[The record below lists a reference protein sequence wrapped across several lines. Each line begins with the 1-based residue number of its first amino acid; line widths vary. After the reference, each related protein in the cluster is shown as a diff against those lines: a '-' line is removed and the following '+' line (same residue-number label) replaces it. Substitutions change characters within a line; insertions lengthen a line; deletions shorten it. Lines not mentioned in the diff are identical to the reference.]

1 MDFEFQKYDSDFL
14 KSLDAE
20 EIEILPYLSYIL
32 QDLWSLGSLSKYV
45 VELTKKHIPTDQLKH
60 VIDLGCGKGEAL
72 VSLRKE
78 FEFKGLGIDIVPDFI
93 DAGMDK
99 VHSHEFT
106 HDLTLKTGDIKSC
119 LAGLND
125 KELVIYAHDSE
136 LLGNVFETLRVF
148 NSNMRSKGWI
158 CFESLYSLTTQDSE
172 NPTKEEFFDQVN
184 QSGLQLIDS
193 IDWKLEDLKNM
204 NDFQVTRIEN
214 RVLELV
220 EKHPEKKK
228 LFLNY
233 LKNQKEECQ
242 ELQNNLQCVTL
253 LLRKD

>member
-1 MDFEFQKYDSDFL
+1 MDQINSDFL
-14 KSLDAE
+14 NSLDADDKK
-20 EIEILPYLSYIL
+20 IFPYLPYIL

-45 VELTKKHIPTDQLKH
+45 VGLVKKHITTDQLKH
-60 VIDLGCGKGEAL
+60 VIDLGCGKGEVL

-93 DAGMDK
+93 DTGMDK

-106 HDLTLKTGDIKSC
+106 HDLTLKTGDIKSY
-119 LAGLND
+119 LGQLKD
-125 KELVIYAHDSE
+125 KDLVIYAHDSD

-148 NSNMRSKGWI
+148 NSNMRSNSWI
-158 CFESLYSLTTQDSE
+158 CFESLYSLTTRDSE
-172 NPTKEEFFDQVN
+172 NPDKEEFYDQVN
-184 QSGLQLIDS
+184 ESGLRLIDS
-193 IDWKLEDLKNM
+193 IDWRLDDLKEM

-220 EKHPEKKK
+220 EKHPDKKE

-242 ELQNNLQCVTL
+242 ELENNLQCVTL